1 MRGIALTQRKGG
13 SGKTALSHALALGA
27 AWNNVPAYL
36 MHTDN
41 RDPLKVN
48 GRPYMYYDARKP
60 ETLQTLVTAA
70 INTDGLCII
79 DSAGNR
85 PEFDKWIAQ
94 YVDLVLIPVM
104 PDPEDVKEAL
114 VQMDVLES
122 QGAQHVRYIINNYP
136 SSKMERQYVARY
148 LSQIPREKTMGLVG
162 SVKAIRTL
170 REDDDPTFQ
179 TPPSRVNNL
188 SRNLYRQVRD
198 ALNNQ
203 RLRSNEI
210 QYIA

>member
-27 AWNNVPAYL
+27 SWHNVPAYL
-36 MHTDN
+36 LHTDN

-60 ETLQTLVTAA
+60 ETLQTLVAAA
-70 INTDGLCII
+70 INTEGLRII

-85 PEFDKWIAQ
+85 PAFDTWIAQ
-94 YVDLVLIPVM
+94 SVDLVLIPVM

-122 QGAQHVRYIINNYP
+122 HGARHVRHIINNYP

-148 LSQIPREKTMGLVG
+148 LSQIPREKTMGWVG

-170 REDDDPTFQ
+170 RENDDPTFQ
-179 TPPSRVNNL
+179 TPLSRVNNL

-203 RLRSNEI
+203 RHD
-210 QYIA
+210 Q